1 MRLSRIL
8 ATTALIAAAPSA
20 ALATNGYFSH
30 GYGTKNA
37 GMAGAGTALS
47 QDSIAAATNPAG
59 MAFVG
64 SRVDGGLEVFSPRRR
79 YGVEGGVMPPPAG
92 TFYLAP
98 GTVQSENDA
107 FLIPHFGYNRAM
119 GNGHSLGLSVFANGG
134 MNTEYSGENGGTF
147 GAGKTGVNLEQLFIA
162 PTWSWEFSD
171 GQALGISP
179 LIAYQR
185 FEAKGLQAFGNLGF
199 SSNPNA
205 LTNNG
210 TDEAWGYGLQIGW
223 QGELTDTLRAGLNFR
238 TTLEMEEFNKY
249 EGLFAEQGGFD
260 IPQMFNAGI
269 AWSGLENH
277 WLLLDV
283 QHIRY
288 SEINSIGNPMMPA
301 LMNVRGGDASSQLGG
316 DNGPGFGWD
325 DMTIVKLGWQWQQSN
340 EQTWRAGVSY
350 GEQPIPDEEVL
361 FNILA
366 PGVQE
371 WHFTGG
377 FTHRFSEALEVSGMA
392 FYSPRKTVR
401 GENPMGP
408 GQHIELSMSQVG
420 ASFSVGYQF

>member
-1 MRLSRIL
+1 MRTSRLWAAIAL
-8 ATTALIAAAPSA
+8 TSLLPGTAA
-20 ALATNGYFSH
+20 ATNGYFSH
-30 GYGTKNA
+30 GYGTINS

-64 SRVDGGLEVFSPRRR
+64 SRIDGGLEVFSPRRK
-79 YGVEGGVMPPPAG
+79 YTVEGGAPNTPQ

-98 GTVQSENDA
+98 GTVSSENEA
-107 FLIPHFGYNRAM
+107 FLIPHFGYNRALS
-119 GNGHSLGLSVFANGG
+119 NGHSVGLSIFANGG
-134 MNTEYSGENGGTF
+134 MNTEYSGKNGGTY
-147 GAGKTGVNLEQLFIA
+147 GGGKTGVNLEQLFIA
-162 PTWSWEFSD
+162 PTWSWEYSE

-185 FEAKGLQAFGNLGF
+185 FKAEGLRNFSGF

-210 TDEAWGYGLQIGW
+210 TDDAWGYGIQIGW
-223 QGELTDTLRAGLNFR
+223 QGEITETLRAGANWR
-238 TTLEMEEFNKY
+238 TILEMEEFDQY

-269 AWSGLENH
+269 AWSGIQDH

-288 SEINSIGNPMMPA
+288 SDINSVGNPMMPN
-301 LMNVRGGDASSQLGG
+301 LMQARLGDDEGA
-316 DNGPGFGWD
+316 GFGWD
-325 DMTIVKLGWQWQQSN
+325 DMTIVKLGWQWQQD
-340 EQTWRAGVSY
+340 ETQTWRAGVSY

-377 FTHRFSEALEVSGMA
+377 FTHRFSESLEVSGMA
-392 FYSPRKTVR
+392 FYSPRTTVR
-401 GENPMGP
+401 GDNPMGP
-408 GQHIELSMSQVG
+408 GQEIELSMTQIGTSL
-420 ASFSVGYQF
+420 SVGYQF

>member
-1 MRLSRIL
+1 MRFKHAL
-8 ATTALIAAAPSA
+8 ATAALTTVLPSA
-20 ALATNGYFSH
+20 AFATNGYFSH
-30 GYGTKNA
+30 GYGTINA

-64 SRVDGGLEVFSPRRR
+64 SRMDGGLEFFSPRRNYR
-79 YGVEGGVMPPPAG
+79 VEGGVMTPPQG

-98 GTVQSENDA
+98 GKVSSKNDA
-107 FLIPHFGYNRAM
+107 FLIPHFGYNRALD
-119 GNGHSLGLSVFANGG
+119 NGHSLGLSIFANGG
-134 MNTEYSGENGGTF
+134 MNTEYSGANGGTF

-162 PTWSWEFSD
+162 PTWSWEFAD
-171 GQALGISP
+171 GQALGVSP

-185 FEAKGLQAFGNLGF
+185 FEAKGLTNFSGF
-199 SSNPNA
+199 SSNPDA

-210 TDEAWGYGLQIGW
+210 TDDAWGYGLQIGW
-223 QGELTDTLRAGLNFR
+223 QGQVTDTLRAGLSWR
-238 TTLEMEEFNKY
+238 TILEMEEFSKY
-249 EGLFAEQGGFD
+249 QGLFAEQGGFD
-260 IPQMFNAGI
+260 IPQMFNAGV
-269 AWSGLENH
+269 AWSGIQNH

-288 SEINSIGNPMMPA
+288 SEINSIGNPMLPN
-301 LMNVRGGDASSQLGG
+301 LMQAPLGDVRGA
-316 DNGPGFGWD
+316 GFGWD
-325 DMTIVKLGWQWQQSN
+325 NMTIVKFGWQWQQSQ

-377 FTHRFSEALEVSGMA
+377 FTHGFSDAVEVSGMA

-401 GENPMGP
+401 GDNPLGP
-408 GQHIELSMSQVG
+408 GQQIELSMAQIG
-420 ASFSVGYQF
+420 ASVSVGYQF

>member
-1 MRLSRIL
+1 GAAYHLSHVSTRERLY
-8 ATTALIAAAPSA
+8 AHNPVF
-20 ALATNGYFSH
+20 GH
-30 GYGTKNA
+30 GSTHHP
-37 GMAGAGTALS
+37 GARHRTVNQRLR
-47 QDSIAAATNPAG
+47 QPWL
-59 MAFVG
+59 
-64 SRVDGGLEVFSPRRR
+64 RYQERR
-79 YGVEGGVMPPPAG
+79 YGRRSNRALPGQHCPSHQPGWYDVCVQPRGRRAGGV
-92 TFYLAP
+92 FYLAP
-98 GTVQSENDA
+98 GIVSSKNEA
-107 FLIPHFGYNRAM
+107 FLIPHFGYNRAL
-119 GNGHSLGLSVFANGG
+119 GNGHSFGLSVFANGG

-162 PTWSWEFSD
+162 PTWSWEFTD

-185 FEAKGLQAFGNLGF
+185 FEADGLGSFAGF

-223 QGELTDTLRAGLNFR
+223 QGEITDTLRAGLNFR
-238 TTLEMEEFNKY
+238 TILEMEEFNEY

-260 IPQMFNAGI
+260 IPQMLNAGI

-288 SEINSIGNPMMPA
+288 SEINSIGNPMMPN
-301 LMNVRGGDASSQLGG
+301 LMQAGLADDQGA
-316 DNGPGFGWD
+316 GFGWD

-361 FNILA
+361 YNVLA

-377 FTHRFSEALEVSGMA
+377 LTHRFSEALEVSGMA

-420 ASFSVGYQF
+420 ASLSVGYQ